1 MAETII
7 VAGHAKLPQG
17 MAASRLF
24 EVLAV
29 TVEFELKYGV
39 IINSSS
45 TLASTH
51 TQEYIANI
59 LIGHSLL
66 DGIEPLIEKVNAGYH
81 GKAQQAIIAAIKDL
95 YTQFLML
102 QDRRRK
108 SEYS

>member
-1 MAETII
+1 MAKTII

-17 MAASRLF
+17 MAASKLF

-29 TVEFELKYGV
+29 TVEFEPKYGV

-66 DGIEPLIEKVNAGYH
+66 DGIEPVIDEISEGYH

-102 QDRRRK
+102 QDRRGK
-108 SEYS
+108 N